1 MAFVT
6 VPVGAIGDSHGAVL
20 IARSDSAVDHRVHQF
35 WLVLVGIG
43 VGVLGIS
50 VLVSRRLALW
60 AVDPLRR
67 LDANAVEFGRGQLH
81 VRADTDSGPP
91 EVVALAATFNEM
103 ADRLDELVASQLR
116 FVADASHQLRTPLT
130 ALRLRLENL
139 ATDDEAAAITTRDAA
154 LLETS
159 RLTRLV
165 DGLLALAR
173 AEGRRP
179 ERQDLDLAAVV
190 TQRFEAWAPLAAE
203 HDIDLQLDCAG
214 PVSAML
220 VRGHLDQILD
230 NLIDNALDATPPG
243 HGVQLRTAATS
254 SIIEIH
260 VVDEGRGMTADDRR
274 RAFDPFWQGPQRH
287 ANGGTGLGL
296 AIADQLV
303 RANGGTIVLEPSGSG
318 GIDATLRFPRPAG

>member
-1 MAFVT
+1 
-6 VPVGAIGDSHGAVL
+6 
-20 IARSDSAVDHRVHQF
+20 
-35 WLVLVGIG
+35 
-43 VGVLGIS
+43 
-50 VLVSRRLALW
+50 
-60 AVDPLRR
+60 
-67 LDANAVEFGRGQLH
+67 
-81 VRADTDSGPP
+81 
-91 EVVALAATFNEM
+91 M
-103 ADRLDELVASQLR
+103 ADRLDELVTSQRR

-139 ATDDEAAAITTRDAA
+139 DADDPSAVATTRDAA

-179 ERQDLDLAAVV
+179 ERQDVDLAAVV
-190 TQRFEAWAPLAAE
+190 AQRFEAWAPLAAE

-214 PVSAML
+214 PVSAM
-220 VRGHLDQILD
+220 VVPGHLDQILD

-318 GIDATLRFPRPAG
+318 GIDATLRFPRPAPHPNPGPKPKPPGPRGPGPRPPFAFSFRGSCFSFRPGRGGGGLKTYAVLAMEPMLAALRERLPSDNQLRRCES